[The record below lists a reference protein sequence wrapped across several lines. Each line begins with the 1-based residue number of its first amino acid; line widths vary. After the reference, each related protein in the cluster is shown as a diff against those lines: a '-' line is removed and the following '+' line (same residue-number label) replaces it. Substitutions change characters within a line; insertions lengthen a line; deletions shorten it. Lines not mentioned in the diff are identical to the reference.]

1 MNKVV
6 HFEIPVDNLVRAKKF
21 YKNIFGWQINDF
33 PGMNYSIVT
42 TVATDK
48 KQMPKESGAI
58 NGGLMK
64 RNHPGESSVIVVDV
78 PSVDNYIKK
87 VKKAGGKVVLPK
99 QKVSDMGLYARVSDT
114 EKNVIGIWQNLK

>member
-6 HFEIPVDNLVRAKKF
+6 HFEIPVDNLNRAKKF

-42 TVATDK
+42 TVATDN
-48 KQMPKESGAI
+48 KQMPKEAGAI

-64 RNHPGESSVIVVDV
+64 RNHPRESPVIVVDV

-87 VKKAGGKVVLPK
+87 IKKAGGKVVLSK

-114 EKNVIGIWQNLK
+114 EKNVIGIWQNL